1 MVLLHSGFSAFFST
15 FAFFLRVEAE
25 HVEKQMKSN
34 DFSISIRFISKVV
47 PLKVVRRRSER

>member
-1 MVLLHSGFSAFFST
+1 MVLLHSGFFMFFY
-15 FAFFLRVEAE
+15 FFLRVEAE
-25 HVEKQMKSN
+25 QVEKPRKSD